1 MVRAMESFKVQL
13 GMVVAG
19 TCLMGALASAQTTQ
33 AGRFA
38 IADVKLFDGDTV
50 RDRRTVLVDGGK
62 ILSVGTKA
70 PPAGVRVVA
79 GAGKMLIPGLIDAHV
94 HAYPENALAESL
106 ALGVTTD
113 LDMFNDMGVVKQ
125 RRADLASGKSLGAD
139 LYSSGTL
146 ATVPHGHGTEYGM
159 AIPTL
164 TKPEEAQAWV
174 DARIAEGS
182 DYIKIILDDG
192 SAYGTHIP
200 TLDNATL
207 KALVVAA
214 HARGKLAVCHVGTY
228 QEAVDAMEAGADG
241 LMHLFVDRAPDAGF
255 GALVAK
261 HHAFVV
267 PTLSV
272 LQSMT
277 GGPEAA
283 SLAKDPR
290 MTDYMA
296 DGDIANLGKTFGRKM
311 GTYDAAVESIH
322 QLKAAGV
329 LILAGTDA
337 PNPGTEF
344 GASEHGEM
352 ESLVGAGLTPVEAM
366 RAATANPAKA
376 FHLADRGRIAP
387 GMRADL
393 VLVSGDPSV
402 NIGDT
407 RNVVNVW
414 KAGVEFDR
422 LAYAASV
429 MAERKAAVAAAKANV
444 PAVELGTI
452 SDFDDGGL
460 KTAFGAGWSESTDSI
475 IGGKSTVKFAVV
487 DGGAEGSAKSLRVE
501 GSVAGGTPYPWGA
514 VMFSPGAAPFAP
526 TNLSGKSALQF
537 WAKGD
542 GGTYRVMMFTTGG
555 GQVPQV
561 APFVAG
567 PEWKLYT
574 LPFAMFGG
582 TDGKDVMAILFSS
595 GVTSGPFAFQIDQVK
610 LVSPGK

>member
-1 MVRAMESFKVQL
+1 VS
-13 GMVVAG
+13 
-19 TCLMGALASAQTTQ
+19 
-33 AGRFA
+33 
-38 IADVKLFDGDTV
+38 
-50 RDRRTVLVDGGK
+50 
-62 ILSVGTKA
+62 
-70 PPAGVRVVA
+70 

-113 LDMFNDMGVVKQ
+113 LDMFNDMRLVKA
-125 RRADLASGKSLGAD
+125 RRADLAGGKSQGAD

-146 ATVPHGHGTEYGM
+146 ATTPHGHGTEYGI

-164 TKPEEAQAWV
+164 TKPDEAQAWV

-192 SAYGTHIP
+192 STYGTQIP
-200 TLDNATL
+200 TLDTATL

-241 LMHLFVDRAPDAGF
+241 LMHLFVDKVPDAGF
-255 GALVAK
+255 GALVAR

-272 LQSMT
+272 LQSIT
-277 GGPEAA
+277 GGPEA
-283 SLAKDPR
+283 STLAKDPR

-296 DGDIANLGKTFGRKM
+296 AADIANLGKNFGRKM
-311 GTYDAAVESIH
+311 GTYEAAVESIH

-352 ESLVGAGLTPVEAM
+352 ESLVAAGLTPVEAL
-366 RAATANPAKA
+366 RAATENPAKA
-376 FHLADRGRIAP
+376 FHLDDRGRIAP
-387 GMRADL
+387 GMRADM
-393 VLVSGDPSV
+393 VLVAGDPSV

-407 RNVVNVW
+407 RNIAMVW

-422 LAYAASV
+422 AAYAAGIV
-429 MAERKAAVAAAKANV
+429 AGRKAAEMAAKASV
-444 PAVELGTI
+444 PAADLGTI
-452 SDFDDGGL
+452 SDFDDGSM
-460 KTAFGAGWSESTDSI
+460 KTAFGSGWMPSTDSMM
-475 IGGKSTVKFAVV
+475 GGKSTVKFSVV
-487 DGGAEGSAKSLRVE
+487 DGGADGSAKSLKVE
-501 GSVAGGTPYPWGA
+501 GSIAGGTPYPWAG
-514 VMFSPGAAPFAP
+514 VMFSPGPAPFAP
-526 TNLSGKSALQF
+526 TNLSARSALQF
-537 WAKGD
+537 WTKGD
-542 GGTYRVMMFTTGG
+542 GGTYRVMMFTVGG

-561 APFVAG
+561 APFVAA

-574 LPFAMFGG
+574 LPFATFGG
-582 TDGKDVMAILFSS
+582 TDGKDVEAILFS
-595 GVTSGPFAFQIDQVK
+595 GGTAAGPFAFQIDQVK
-610 LVSPGK
+610 LVSSSK